1 MSATSATAIDLS
13 QLPAPQIVEQLDYLA
28 ILADLRA
35 DMLARYPDFSA
46 AVESDPV
53 QKLLEVAAY
62 REMMLRAEFNER
74 ARGCLVAFA
83 TGADLDNLGALLR
96 AFRLE
101 ITPADLLA
109 GTPAIMESDADF
121 RRRII
126 LAPEGY
132 SVAGPEGAYIWHA
145 LSADADVLDA
155 SATSPQPD
163 DIKQLVMTILAAHGA
178 APGLVAAMTLALEAA
193 NWPGDVIVS
202 VLSRTGDGTAP
213 SALLDVVEAAVSARD
228 VRPLTDYVTVQTAEV
243 VDYAIVANIETF
255 AGPDSGIV
263 LAEAETRLAIYLERS
278 RRLGRDIVRSAIFAA
293 LHVEGVSQVTLTSP
307 AADVELTRV
316 QAAHCTSVTLNHAG
330 TGE

>member
-13 QLPAPQIVEQLDYLA
+13 RLPAPQIVGHLDYAA

-35 DMLARYPDFSA
+35 DMLARFPDFSA

-62 REMMLRAEFNER
+62 RELLLRAEFNER

-83 TGADLDNLGALLR
+83 TGADLDNLGALLG

-101 ITPADLLA
+101 ITPADVLA
-109 GTPAIMESDADF
+109 GTPAVMESDADF

-155 SATSPQPD
+155 SATSPS
-163 DIKQLVMTILAAHGA
+163 
-178 APGLVAAMTLALEAA
+178 PGEVVVT
-193 NWPGDVIVS
+193 
-202 VLSRTGDGTAP
+202 VLSRTGDGTASP
-213 SALLDVVEAAVSARD
+213 ALLDIVAAAVSASD
-228 VRPLTDYVTVQTAEV
+228 VRPLTDHVTVQGAQIVEYEIIAEV
-243 VDYAIVANIETF
+243 ETF

-263 LAEAETRLAIYLERS
+263 LGEADARLAAYLEAS
-278 RRLGRDIVRSAIFAA
+278 RRLGRDIVRSAHFAA
-293 LHVEGVSQVTLTSP
+293 IHTEGVSQVKLLSP
-307 AADVELTRV
+307 AADIELDRT
-316 QAAHCTSVTLNHAG
+316 QAPHCTSITLIHSG

>member
-13 QLPAPQIVEQLDYLA
+13 RLPAPQIVEQLDQTV
-28 ILADLRA
+28 ILAALRT

-62 REMMLRAEFNER
+62 REMMLRAEFNQR

-83 TGADLDNLGALLR
+83 TAGDLDNLGALLG
-96 AFRLE
+96 AARLE
-101 ITPADLLA
+101 ITPADPLA

-145 LSADADVLDA
+145 LSADADVIDA
-155 SATSPQPD
+155 SATSP
-163 DIKQLVMTILAAHGA
+163 T
-178 APGLVAAMTLALEAA
+178 PGEVVVT
-193 NWPGDVIVS
+193 
-202 VLSRTGDGTAP
+202 VLSRDGDGTP
-213 SALLDVVEAAVSARD
+213 TPELLDIVEAAVGADD
-228 VRPLTDYVTVQTAEV
+228 VRPLTDHVTVQAP
-243 VDYAIVANIETF
+243 AIVNYVIDAYVETF

-263 LAEAETRLAIYLERS
+263 LAEAQARLDAYLISS

-293 LHVEGVSQVTLTSP
+293 LHIEGVSQVTLTSP
-307 AADVELTRV
+307 AADIELTRT
-316 QAAHCTSVTLNHAG
+316 QAAHCTLVTLHHAG

>member
-13 QLPAPQIVEQLDYLA
+13 RLPPPQIVEQLDYPS

-35 DMLARYPDFSA
+35 NMLERFPDFSA

-53 QKLLEVAAY
+53 QKLLEVCAY
-62 REMMLRAEFNER
+62 RELLIRAEFNER

-83 TGADLDNLGALLR
+83 TGGDLDNLGALLG

-101 ITPADLLA
+101 ITPADPLN
-109 GTPAIMESDADF
+109 GTAAVMETDADF

-145 LSADADVLDA
+145 LSANADVLDA
-155 SATSPQPD
+155 SATSP
-163 DIKQLVMTILAAHGA
+163 T
-178 APGLVAAMTLALEAA
+178 PGEVVVT
-193 NWPGDVIVS
+193 
-202 VLSRTGDGTAP
+202 VLSRTGDGSAP
-213 SALLDVVEAAVSARD
+213 PDLLDIVEAAVGADD
-228 VRPLTDYVTVQTAEV
+228 VRPLTDHVTVQGASIIPFVIEAE
-243 VDYAIVANIETF
+243 IETF
-255 AGPDSGIV
+255 AGPDSSIV
-263 LAEAETRLAIYLERS
+263 LTEAEARLTAYLDS
-278 RRLGRDIVRSAIFAA
+278 ARRLGRDIVRSAIFAA

-307 AADVELTRV
+307 AVDVELDRTE
-316 QAAHCTSVTLNHAG
+316 AAHCTMVTLNHSG